1 MRWLLRI
8 HDGLTQLTFWVSAA
22 SVAYLTIVT
31 AWEVVGRYL
40 LRMPSDWAP
49 DTAAV
54 SFAFVTFLA
63 APMLTWKGGHA
74 SMTAVVDHV
83 PHRASQWM
91 RRLTLL
97 LAFLVCALCAWFGA
111 QETFRLYTRGVTM
124 ITVTPLQKWWVMITV
139 VYALASMA
147 LYFLR
152 HLVATF
158 MQSPSALT
166 ESGDGKP
173 ADEGL
178 S

>member
-22 SVAYLTIVT
+22 SVAYLTLVT

-40 LRMPSDWAP
+40 LRMPTDWAP

-74 SMTAVVDHV
+74 AMTAVVDHV
-83 PHRASQWM
+83 PQGASLWM

-97 LAFLVCALCAWFGA
+97 LAVLVCGLCAWFGA

-124 ITVTPLQKWWVMITV
+124 ITVTPIQKWWVMITV

-152 HLVATF
+152 HLAATF
-158 MQSPSALT
+158 MQSPSA
-166 ESGDGKP
+166 P
-173 ADEGL
+173 ADSRDDQPVGEEL